1 MKFSKLIK
9 TTYALLEQEGLE
21 GQELPDAANAEDV
34 EKAAGEIDKA
44 GEKMQSTVE
53 TTMETLVEILKK
65 LVNFLREEERV
76 GNAKYP
82 PKMVELLKNIKAATM
97 TADAASG
104 LSQIEDAIDE
114 AEKHYTSQKTS
125 F

>member
-21 GQELPDAANAEDV
+21 GIEVPDAANVEDV
-34 EKAAGEIDKA
+34 EKAAGEMDKA
-44 GEKMQSTVE
+44 GKKMEDTVE
-53 TTMETLVEILKK
+53 TSMETLVEILKK
-65 LVNFLREEERV
+65 LVDFLREEERV

-82 PKMVELLKNIKAATM
+82 PKMVELLKTIKSATM
-97 TADAASG
+97 TPDATSG
-104 LSQIEDAIDE
+104 LSQIEDAIDQ
-114 AEKHYTSQKTS
+114 AENHYTSQKAA